1 MASQRPEAR
10 PTSRLG
16 ALGARITLPFAAAA
30 VLLAVSILFPY
41 WELRLNA
48 PQYPRGL
55 FMTVFIDHI
64 QGDIREIDGLNHYI
78 GMAPLGNAAHLE
90 RTVAMGAIVAMI
102 GALGV
107 AAVLRGRWTALLAVP
122 AMLLPPVFLAD
133 LFYWLRHFGRNLDPD
148 AALSNAIPPFTPR
161 ILGHGAIAQFSTDAM
176 VQTGF
181 WLALAASLLI
191 ALGLVQRLHQPVPEP
206 VDVPSRA
213 AVPGSVSSRPRT
225 DHPAEA
231 T

>member
-1 MASQRPEAR
+1 MALQRPEAR

-30 VLLAVSILFPY
+30 MLLAVSILFPY

-55 FMTVFIDHI
+55 YMTVYIDHI

-78 GMAPLGNAAHLE
+78 GMAPLGGAARLE
-90 RTVAMGAIVAMI
+90 RTVAMGAMVAMI
-102 GALGV
+102 AGLV
-107 AAVLRGRWTALLAVP
+107 AATVLRGRWAALLAVP
-122 AMLLPPVFLAD
+122 ALLLPPVFMAD
-133 LFYWLRHFGRNLDPD
+133 LFYWLRRFGRNLDPK
-148 AALSNAIPPFTPR
+148 AALADAIPPFTPR

-181 WLALAASLLI
+181 WLALASSVLI
-191 ALGLVQRLHQPVPEP
+191 ALGVWQRWRPGF
-206 VDVPSRA
+206 A
-213 AVPGSVSSRPRT
+213 AGPLGSALATASASAGA
-225 DHPAEA
+225 DQPAELP
-231 T
+231 